1 MARQI
6 VAGEVLGAF
15 GVRGW
20 VRVRSHTDPPDNI
33 LSYSPWLIGDEKAQ
47 KEFKIVG
54 GRRHGNTVV
63 AHLEGVDNRDQAL
76 QLSTL
81 NIFVNREQFQPTK
94 PGEYYWADLIGLEV
108 RTTSGIS
115 LGAVTG
121 MMETGAND
129 VMTVHGER
137 ERLIPFV
144 VGEFVKSVDLN
155 EGVLIV
161 DWDPDF

>member
-6 VAGEVLGAF
+6 IAGEVAGAF

-20 VRVRSHTDPPDNI
+20 VKVHSYTEPPDNI
-33 LSYSPWLIGDEKAQ
+33 VDYSPWLIGNEAARQ
-47 KEFKIVG
+47 EFKVVS
-54 GRRHGNTVV
+54 GRRHGSLMVV
-63 AHLEGVDNRDQAL
+63 HLEGVDTRDQAL
-76 QLSTL
+76 QLSGL
-81 NIFVNREQFQPTK
+81 HIFVDRSRFEPAK

-108 RTTSGIS
+108 RTISGIS
-115 LGAVTG
+115 LGTVAD

-129 VMTVHGER
+129 VMVVQGER

-155 EGVLIV
+155 QGVLIV

>member
-1 MARQI
+1 MARQVI
-6 VAGEVLGAF
+6 AGEISGAF

-20 VRVRSHTDPPDNI
+20 LKIRSHTDPPDNI
-33 LSYSPWLIGDEKAQ
+33 LNYSPWLIGDGNTQ
-47 KEFKIVG
+47 KELKVIS
-54 GRRHGNTVV
+54 GRRHGNLVV
-63 AHLEGVDNRDQAL
+63 ARLEGVDTRDQAL
-76 QLSTL
+76 QLTSL
-81 NIFVNREQFQPTK
+81 RISVPRDQFAPPK

-108 RTTSGIS
+108 RTTCGVN
-115 LGAVTG
+115 LGKVTD

-129 VMTVHGER
+129 VIEVRGER

-144 VGEFVKSVDLN
+144 VGEFVKDVNLN